1 MQSWKWSTA
10 SAAKVKVF
18 LLMTVTTVTRGSDEE
33 YRQLPPLVR
42 TYVSPTA
49 ALLLG
54 TPCSEAKEGP
64 LRMPYRM
71 TVTEF
76 RESMRRFL
84 DLRRLETTQRTLND
98 GTLDGWIALVLVW
111 AAVIATLLAIV
122 AVLLGPAE

>member
-1 MQSWKWSTA
+1 M
-10 SAAKVKVF
+10 
-18 LLMTVTTVTRGSDEE
+18 
-33 YRQLPPLVR
+33 
-42 TYVSPTA
+42 
-49 ALLLG
+49 
-54 TPCSEAKEGP
+54 
-64 LRMPYRM
+64 RMPYRM

-98 GTLDGWIALVLVW
+98 GTLDGWIAFVLVW